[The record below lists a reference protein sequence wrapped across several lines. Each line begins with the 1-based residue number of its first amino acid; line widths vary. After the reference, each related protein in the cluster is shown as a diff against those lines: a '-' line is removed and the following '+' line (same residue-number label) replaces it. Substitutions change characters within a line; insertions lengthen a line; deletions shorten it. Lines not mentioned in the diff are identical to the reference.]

1 METTKSARMRRMRT
15 LNRNRSNTERNK
27 NLNETDNK
35 GNQQWFLINGVTPN
49 AAEALKT
56 DHGGA

>member
-1 METTKSARMRRMRT
+1 MRRMRT

-35 GNQQWFLINGVTPN
+35 GNQQSFLINGVTPN

>member
-1 METTKSARMRRMRT
+1 MRRMKT

-35 GNQQWFLINGVTPN
+35 GNQQSFLINGVTPN
-49 AAEALKT
+49 VAEALKS